1 MARRLNRLT
10 AVEVKGI
17 DQKGM
22 YHDGGGLYLQVS
34 TAGTKSWIYRFTL
47 DGKAREMGL
56 GPLNAI
62 SLAEA
67 RKRTAECRR
76 MRHDGIDPI
85 KARGAQ
91 RDQKR
96 LEGARS
102 MTFDVCAKAYIEAHK
117 ASWKNGKHAE
127 QWRGSL
133 RNYASPVFGS
143 SPVQAIDLALV
154 MKALEPIWQTK
165 SETAS
170 RLRGRIEAVLDWA
183 TVRGYRKGEN
193 PARWRGH
200 LDKLLPARAKIQKVV
215 HHPALPFSEIA
226 DFMVSLRNQEG
237 IAARALEF
245 LILTSARTGEII
257 GARWDE
263 VDLNENVW
271 VVPGARMKAGREHR
285 VPLSRPALAVL
296 KNMKEIRESDFVFPG
311 GRKGKPLSN
320 MAMLALLK
328 RIGRND
334 LTTHGF
340 RSTFRDWAAERTTF
354 PREVVEMALAHTIEN
369 KVEAAYRRGDLFQK
383 RRQLMEKW
391 ARFCSTPRQQ
401 AEVVS
406 ISYPPAAPTRH
417 G

>member
-1 MARRLNRLT
+1 MAGRLNRLS

-17 DQKGM
+17 SQKGM

-34 TAGTKSWIYRFTL
+34 DGGAKSWIYRFML
-47 DGKAREMGL
+47 DGRPREMGL
-56 GPLNAI
+56 GPLNVI

-67 RKRTAECRR
+67 RKRAAECRR

-85 KARGAQ
+85 EARRAQ
-91 RDQKR
+91 RDQKK
-96 LEGARS
+96 LEAARS
-102 MTFDVCAKAYIEAHK
+102 MTFDVCAEAYIEAHK
-117 ASWKNGKHAE
+117 PSWKNGKHAQ

-154 MKALEPIWQTK
+154 MKALEPIWKAK

-200 LDKLLPARAKIQKVV
+200 LDKLLPARAKIQKVE
-215 HHPALPFSEIA
+215 HHPALPYSEIGS
-226 DFMVSLRNQEG
+226 FMEKIRGQDG

-245 LILTSARTGEII
+245 LILTAGRTGEII

-263 VDLNENVW
+263 IDLEDKIW
-271 VVPGARMKAGREHR
+271 VVPGARMKAAREHR
-285 VPLSRPALAVL
+285 VPLSGAALAITKL
-296 KNMKEIRESDFVFPG
+296 MNEIRESDFVFPG

-320 MAMLALLK
+320 MAMLAVLK
-328 RIGRND
+328 RMGRVD
-334 LTTHGF
+334 LTAHGF
-340 RSTFRDWAAERTTF
+340 RSTFRDWAAERTNF

-383 RRQLMEKW
+383 RRQLMEVW
-391 ARFCSTPRQQ
+391 ARFCGTTRPQ
-401 AEVVS
+401 AEV
-406 ISYPPAAPTRH
+406 IAINTRA
-417 G
+417 